1 MPEEQKIFKIFLQ
14 FNIVWPFHLHLNF
27 IQYSTRFNRQFIH
40 KTKEIAFAFLSSLN
54 FTSNSFFSKLYS
66 RTKLSWLWDNS
77 WYFALNFAALISSS
91 WLWKVVLVPASFLVL
106 KLDFC
111 KGYVLYDKLKPIDV
125 LYPMN
130 PFVFCDFFVIIGF
143 HDHILWNF
151 VGFVKMVVQMKQND
165 NCCCQNEKHNN
176 HREKLTNNVVNNH
189 PILLRFNAVF
199 SADWL

>member
-40 KTKEIAFAFLSSLN
+40 KTKEIAFALLSSLN

-111 KGYVLYDKLKPIDV
+111 KGYVLYDVETNRRPLP
-125 LYPMN
+125 YES
-130 PFVFCDFFVIIGF
+130 FCF
-143 HDHILWNF
+143 LWLLCYYWIPWSHPVEF
-151 VGFVKMVVQMKQND
+151 RRL
-165 NCCCQNEKHNN
+165 CQDGCSDETK
-176 HREKLTNNVVNNH
+176 RQ
-189 PILLRFNAVF
+189 LLLSKWETQQSQRKTHWQC
-199 SADWL
+199 SQ